1 MRSVLTYLAICLSL
15 LAVSA
20 ANAQDESCHSIEECA
35 QQEGV
40 TLRSLEGATP
50 SQVAAF
56 YYQDL
61 EGATSL
67 WSLIPYV
74 PIPEA
79 EKGAAVA
86 KFSAM
91 PDAQKQSTL
100 AGLQD
105 RFLLADPEIL
115 AEAVVGD
122 SAVVTVRGRK
132 ASDPESEPVWVT
144 VTMER
149 AGNVWKVE
157 EPNEGHFT
165 GAGSAG
171 FGSIAAPSIESAVT
185 GIINTAAGVEP
196 VVDIRSTAQAG
207 DQAMV
212 VARITPT
219 NATDDNDFFLTAIN
233 LLKVDGDWTVA
244 GSHDYY

>member
-1 MRSVLTYLAICLSL
+1 MRSVFTYLAICMALLS
-15 LAVSA
+15 VSV
-20 ANAQDESCHSIEECA
+20 ANAQDEPCSGIEECA
-35 QQEGV
+35 ALDGI
-40 TLRSLEGATP
+40 TLRSLEGSTP
-50 SQVAAF
+50 SQVAAL

-61 EGATSL
+61 EDATSL
-67 WSLIPYV
+67 WSLMPYV

-79 EKGAAVA
+79 EVDAAIA
-86 KFSAM
+86 KFRAM
-91 PDAQKQSTL
+91 PDAQKQSSL
-100 AGLQD
+100 EGLQD

-115 AEAVVGD
+115 AEAVAGD

-132 ASDPESEPVWVT
+132 ASKPESDPVWVT

-149 AGNVWKVE
+149 SDNEWKVS

-165 GAGSAG
+165 GTGSAG

-196 VVDIRSTAQAG
+196 VVDIRSTAEVG
-207 DQAMV
+207 DEAMV
-212 VARITPT
+212 IARITPT

-233 LLKVDGDWTVA
+233 LLQVDGDWTVA
-244 GSHDYY
+244 GTHDY